1 MCFYLFPLASRKFER
16 VGMYNPTT
24 HKLTIERANVDVLGK
39 EYVRD
44 RTLVREYNEK
54 HNLSVSYT
62 IWTLSALGMV
72 YALGLFFINN
82 LYKNVRCIKMTSPVI
97 NNIIIFG
104 CILCY
109 IATILYGMD
118 SRHIAVQKIGAMCN
132 VSMNTGETAFQ
143 KVYSFTLLLH
153 CLRFYFYSLSTLEL
167 SLFCFCFF
175 VDCCCYAQC
184 WVHLCFWRFICKNMA
199 DIHDI

>member
-132 VSMNTGETAFQ
+132 IVVVMLSVGFTCAFGALFA
-143 KVYSFTLLLH
+143 KTWRIFMIFS
-153 CLRFYFYSLSTLEL
+153 STR
-167 SLFCFCFF
+167 
-175 VDCCCYAQC
+175 
-184 WVHLCFWRFICKNMA
+184 HNKNMA
-199 DIHDI
+199 GLFG